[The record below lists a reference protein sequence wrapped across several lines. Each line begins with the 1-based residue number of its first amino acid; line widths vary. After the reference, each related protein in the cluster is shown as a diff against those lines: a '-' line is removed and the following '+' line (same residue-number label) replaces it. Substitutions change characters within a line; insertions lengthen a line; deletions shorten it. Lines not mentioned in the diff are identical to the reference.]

1 MAHATLPMSQLVPT
15 HHGASCREC
24 PPVQPA
30 LMSGEMA
37 LDIWKWPFPW
47 TCPTSSRWLG
57 NDLQEPVGNK
67 GRHHFQISGT
77 STPKGTASTGRRRAS
92 RAVEAPGR
100 SRGAKQTVVGTCP
113 GLTDVARER
122 NRSIVRTWR
131 NTPIKD
137 TANCAHR
144 VGRPPQVQARPDV
157 RHNGCWSMA
166 KSVKGLGKWS
176 APAAILSLR
185 SMYGKLPENRH
196 IEQGLSKTGLG

>member
-1 MAHATLPMSQLVPT
+1 MTFRNLLEIRDATISK
-15 HHGASCREC
+15 C
-24 PPVQPA
+24 PA
-30 LMSGEMA
+30 LPPLRGRPP
-37 LDIWKWPFPW
+37 LD
-47 TCPTSSRWLG
+47 
-57 NDLQEPVGNK
+57 VA
-67 GRHHFQISGT
+67 GRFG
-77 STPKGTASTGRRRAS
+77 
-92 RAVEAPGR
+92 AVEAPGR